1 MAATDKNEEQGTVS
15 HDQGGGGMVRI
26 SLRGLSVTEA
36 ECALAKLWCRVEEL
50 DAPSP
55 RLRFRFL
62 PDGRI
67 TVHACFPDPD
77 TAQRI
82 VQALGW
88 PAGPHPAGS
97 KAQSTAHPSAE
108 PVEQA

>member
-1 MAATDKNEEQGTVS
+1 
-15 HDQGGGGMVRI
+15 MVRI
-26 SLRGLSVTEA
+26 SLRGVSVTEA
-36 ECALAKLWCRVEEL
+36 EGALAKLWCRVEEFNT
-50 DAPSP
+50 APP

-67 TVHACFPDPD
+67 TVLASFPDAD

-88 PAGPHPAGS
+88 QAPGWQAFDWPAGRRHARSATGEAANPPEEPA
-97 KAQSTAHPSAE
+97 AQA
-108 PVEQA
+108 

>member
-1 MAATDKNEEQGTVS
+1 
-15 HDQGGGGMVRI
+15 MVRI
-26 SLRGLSVTEA
+26 SLRGISVTEA

-50 DAPSP
+50 DAAPP

-67 TVHACFPDPD
+67 TVLASFPDPD

-88 PAGPHPAGS
+88 LPGPHLARSNARTAANPPEEPA
-97 KAQSTAHPSAE
+97 AQ
-108 PVEQA
+108 V

>member
-1 MAATDKNEEQGTVS
+1 
-15 HDQGGGGMVRI
+15 MVRI
-26 SLRGLSVTEA
+26 SLRGISVTEA

-50 DAPSP
+50 DAAPP

-67 TVHACFPDPD
+67 TVLASFPDPD

-82 VQALGW
+82 IQALGW
-88 PAGPHPAGS
+88 PAGPHLARP
-97 KAQSTAHPSAE
+97 KAQSTAHPSGE